1 MQPPVQT
8 HHDDMQARRNLIAAI
23 IYQCIHDATYAG
35 YCAESLTYKWQA
47 DVALRGPSR
56 LIRHYCSLIGLD
68 ADDLRDR
75 YLRGDLTADD
85 FWSATHTR
93 GRAA

>member
-1 MQPPVQT
+1 MQPPAQT
-8 HHDDMQARRNLIAAI
+8 HHDDMQPYRNLWASHIAAF
-23 IYQCIHDATYAG
+23 IHDALYEGSSAPG
-35 YCAESLTYKWQA
+35 REAQKKADYLLRRVPKHWQNA
-47 DVALRGPSR
+47 CEA
-56 LIRHYCSLIGLD
+56 IGLD
-68 ADDLRDR
+68 AFDLRDR